1 MLTRTLVITTTRCI
15 YAHILRIFRVRV
27 CGLFVRVHFRSR
39 ERKVHDGTFVP
50 MGHCK
55 CKGPQGQSRRL
66 GSSHSR
72 GQRAETC
79 QPVNRQGFASGP
91 VWVLLCATGPGSDVG
106 LIDSTHQAATM
117 DTNLCRRRRRRV
129 VVGRRR
135 RLARSPGNARKK
147 RKTPR

>member
-1 MLTRTLVITTTRCI
+1 M
-15 YAHILRIFRVRV
+15 
-27 CGLFVRVHFRSR
+27 
-39 ERKVHDGTFVP
+39 
-50 MGHCK
+50 
-55 CKGPQGQSRRL
+55 
-66 GSSHSR
+66 
-72 GQRAETC
+72 ETC
-79 QPVNRQGFASGP
+79 KPTNGQEFASGP
-91 VWVLLCATGPGSDVG
+91 VWVHSPVRHRVTGPGSDVG